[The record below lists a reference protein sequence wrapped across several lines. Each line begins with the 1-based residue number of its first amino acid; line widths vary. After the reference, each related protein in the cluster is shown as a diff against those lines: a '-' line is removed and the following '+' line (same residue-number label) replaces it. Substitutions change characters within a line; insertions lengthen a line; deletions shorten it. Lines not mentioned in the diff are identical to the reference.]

1 MKGKKIVLGITGS
14 IAAYKAAV
22 LTRLLIK
29 KGAEVQIVIT
39 PAGKEFITPITLSAL
54 TSKPVIS
61 EFFSQRD
68 GTWHSHVDLGLW
80 ADAMVIAPATA
91 STIGK
96 MAHGIADNMLV
107 TTYLSMKAPVFVAP
121 AMDLDMFA
129 HPSTQHN
136 LDILRSYGNHI
147 IEPASGELAS
157 HLVGK
162 GRMEEPE
169 KIVEVLEDFFAK
181 QEDLKGK
188 KLGVGSADSS
198 QANIMAIYYLNKNG
212 LKIKESDINNSEID
226 NESVNIIRYN
236 SDLGKHGDTGRS
248 EWDVLEGLKNGSLDA
263 GTIGSNTWIRILEEG
278 LYPDGELISFYT
290 SPDFCHCN
298 FTVMPNTDAE
308 ISNNFVNMLMSQKKE
323 NPIIKKMMAMEG
335 LNEWIIT
342 GEKELKGYDTLY
354 EAMRE
359 QKLL

>member
-1 MKGKKIVLGITGS
+1 MKTILLGAVAYDPKVVGIWDIIRDYSNEYECKLDYVLFSNYERQVDSLLKGHIDIAWNTNVAWIRTLYATDNKAKAIAMRDTDLHWSTKFVVKKDS
-14 IAAYKAAV
+14 K
-22 LTRLLIK
+22 IK
-29 KGAEVQIVIT
+29 NI
-39 PAGKEFITPITLSAL
+39 
-54 TSKPVIS
+54 
-61 EFFSQRD
+61 
-68 GTWHSHVDLGLW
+68 
-80 ADAMVIAPATA
+80 
-91 STIGK
+91 
-96 MAHGIADNMLV
+96 
-107 TTYLSMKAPVFVAP
+107 
-121 AMDLDMFA
+121 
-129 HPSTQHN
+129 
-136 LDILRSYGNHI
+136 
-147 IEPASGELAS
+147 
-157 HLVGK
+157 
-162 GRMEEPE
+162 
-169 KIVEVLEDFFAK
+169 
-181 QEDLKGK
+181 EDLKGK

-298 FTVMPNTDAE
+298 FTVMPNIDSE
-308 ISNNFVNMLMSQKKE
+308 ISDNFVKMLMSQKKE

>member
-1 MKGKKIVLGITGS
+1 MKTILLGAVAYDPKVVGIWDIIRDYSNEYGCKLDYVLFSNYERQVDSLLKGHIDIAWNTNVAWIRTLYATDNKAKAIAMRDTDLHWSTKFVVKKDS
-14 IAAYKAAV
+14 K
-22 LTRLLIK
+22 IK
-29 KGAEVQIVIT
+29 
-39 PAGKEFITPITLSAL
+39 
-54 TSKPVIS
+54 
-61 EFFSQRD
+61 
-68 GTWHSHVDLGLW
+68 
-80 ADAMVIAPATA
+80 
-91 STIGK
+91 
-96 MAHGIADNMLV
+96 
-107 TTYLSMKAPVFVAP
+107 
-121 AMDLDMFA
+121 
-129 HPSTQHN
+129 N
-136 LDILRSYGNHI
+136 L
-147 IEPASGELAS
+147 
-157 HLVGK
+157 
-162 GRMEEPE
+162 
-169 KIVEVLEDFFAK
+169 
-181 QEDLKGK
+181 EDLKGK

-298 FTVMPNTDAE
+298 FTVMPNIDSE
-308 ISNNFVNMLMSQKKE
+308 MSDNFVKMLMSQKKE

>member
-1 MKGKKIVLGITGS
+1 MKTILLGAVAYDPKVVGIWDIIRDYSNEYGCKLDYVLFSNYERQVDSLLKGHIDIAWNTNVAWIRTLNATENKAKAIAMRDTDLHWSTKFVVKKDS
-14 IAAYKAAV
+14 K
-22 LTRLLIK
+22 IK
-29 KGAEVQIVIT
+29 NI
-39 PAGKEFITPITLSAL
+39 
-54 TSKPVIS
+54 
-61 EFFSQRD
+61 
-68 GTWHSHVDLGLW
+68 
-80 ADAMVIAPATA
+80 
-91 STIGK
+91 
-96 MAHGIADNMLV
+96 
-107 TTYLSMKAPVFVAP
+107 
-121 AMDLDMFA
+121 
-129 HPSTQHN
+129 
-136 LDILRSYGNHI
+136 
-147 IEPASGELAS
+147 
-157 HLVGK
+157 
-162 GRMEEPE
+162 
-169 KIVEVLEDFFAK
+169 
-181 QEDLKGK
+181 EDLKGK

-298 FTVMPNTDAE
+298 FTVMPNIDSE
-308 ISNNFVNMLMSQKKE
+308 ISDNFVKMLMSQKKE

>member
-1 MKGKKIVLGITGS
+1 MKTILLGAVAYDPKVVGIWDIIRDYSNEYGCKLDYVLFSNYERQVDSLLKGHIDIAWNTNVAWIRTLYATDNKAKAIAMRDTDLHWSTKFVVKKDS
-14 IAAYKAAV
+14 K
-22 LTRLLIK
+22 IK
-29 KGAEVQIVIT
+29 NI
-39 PAGKEFITPITLSAL
+39 
-54 TSKPVIS
+54 
-61 EFFSQRD
+61 
-68 GTWHSHVDLGLW
+68 
-80 ADAMVIAPATA
+80 
-91 STIGK
+91 
-96 MAHGIADNMLV
+96 
-107 TTYLSMKAPVFVAP
+107 
-121 AMDLDMFA
+121 
-129 HPSTQHN
+129 
-136 LDILRSYGNHI
+136 
-147 IEPASGELAS
+147 
-157 HLVGK
+157 
-162 GRMEEPE
+162 
-169 KIVEVLEDFFAK
+169 
-181 QEDLKGK
+181 EDLKGK

-226 NESVNIIRYN
+226 KESVNIIRYN
-236 SDLGKHGDTGRS
+236 SDLGKHGDTGKS

-298 FTVMPNTDAE
+298 FTVMPNIDSE
-308 ISNNFVNMLMSQKKE
+308 ISDNFVKMLMSQKKE

>member
-1 MKGKKIVLGITGS
+1 MKTILLGAVAYDPKVVGIWDIIRDYSNEYGCKLDYVLFSNYERQVDSLLKGHIDIALALLSVAYNVLIQATFVFQAIAMRDTDLHWSTKFVVKKDS
-14 IAAYKAAV
+14 K
-22 LTRLLIK
+22 IK
-29 KGAEVQIVIT
+29 
-39 PAGKEFITPITLSAL
+39 
-54 TSKPVIS
+54 
-61 EFFSQRD
+61 
-68 GTWHSHVDLGLW
+68 
-80 ADAMVIAPATA
+80 
-91 STIGK
+91 
-96 MAHGIADNMLV
+96 
-107 TTYLSMKAPVFVAP
+107 
-121 AMDLDMFA
+121 
-129 HPSTQHN
+129 N
-136 LDILRSYGNHI
+136 L
-147 IEPASGELAS
+147 
-157 HLVGK
+157 
-162 GRMEEPE
+162 
-169 KIVEVLEDFFAK
+169 
-181 QEDLKGK
+181 EDLKGK

-226 NESVNIIRYN
+226 KESVNIIRYN

-298 FTVMPNTDAE
+298 FTVMPNIDSE
-308 ISNNFVNMLMSQKKE
+308 ISDNFVKMLMSQKKE

>member
-1 MKGKKIVLGITGS
+1 MKTILLGAVAYDPKVVGIWDIIRDYSNEYGCKLDYVLFSNYERQVDSLLKGHIDIAWNTNVAWIRTLYATNNKAKAIAMRDTDLHWSTKFVVKKDS
-14 IAAYKAAV
+14 K
-22 LTRLLIK
+22 IK
-29 KGAEVQIVIT
+29 
-39 PAGKEFITPITLSAL
+39 
-54 TSKPVIS
+54 
-61 EFFSQRD
+61 
-68 GTWHSHVDLGLW
+68 
-80 ADAMVIAPATA
+80 
-91 STIGK
+91 
-96 MAHGIADNMLV
+96 
-107 TTYLSMKAPVFVAP
+107 
-121 AMDLDMFA
+121 
-129 HPSTQHN
+129 N
-136 LDILRSYGNHI
+136 L
-147 IEPASGELAS
+147 
-157 HLVGK
+157 
-162 GRMEEPE
+162 
-169 KIVEVLEDFFAK
+169 
-181 QEDLKGK
+181 EDLKGK

-278 LYPDGELISFYT
+278 LYPDGDLISFYT

-298 FTVMPNTDAE
+298 FTVMPNIDSE
-308 ISNNFVNMLMSQKKE
+308 ISDNFVKMLMSQKKE

>member
-1 MKGKKIVLGITGS
+1 MKTILLGAVAYDPKVVGIWDIIRDYSNEYGCKLDYVLFSNYERQVDSLLKGHIDIAWNTNVAWIRTLYATDNKAKAIAMRDTDLTWSTKFVVKKDS
-14 IAAYKAAV
+14 K
-22 LTRLLIK
+22 IK
-29 KGAEVQIVIT
+29 
-39 PAGKEFITPITLSAL
+39 
-54 TSKPVIS
+54 
-61 EFFSQRD
+61 
-68 GTWHSHVDLGLW
+68 
-80 ADAMVIAPATA
+80 
-91 STIGK
+91 
-96 MAHGIADNMLV
+96 
-107 TTYLSMKAPVFVAP
+107 
-121 AMDLDMFA
+121 
-129 HPSTQHN
+129 N
-136 LDILRSYGNHI
+136 L
-147 IEPASGELAS
+147 
-157 HLVGK
+157 
-162 GRMEEPE
+162 
-169 KIVEVLEDFFAK
+169 
-181 QEDLKGK
+181 EDLKGK

-226 NESVNIIRYN
+226 KESVNIIRYN

-278 LYPDGELISFYT
+278 LYPDGDLISFYT

-298 FTVMPNTDAE
+298 FTVMPNIDSE
-308 ISNNFVNMLMSQKKE
+308 ISDNFVKMLMSQKKE

>member
-1 MKGKKIVLGITGS
+1 MKTILLGAVAYDPKVVGIWDIIRDYSNEYGCKLDYVLFSNYERQVDSLLKGHIDIAWNTNVAWIRTLYATDNKAKAIAMRDTDLHWSTKFVVKKDS
-14 IAAYKAAV
+14 K
-22 LTRLLIK
+22 IK
-29 KGAEVQIVIT
+29 NI
-39 PAGKEFITPITLSAL
+39 
-54 TSKPVIS
+54 
-61 EFFSQRD
+61 
-68 GTWHSHVDLGLW
+68 
-80 ADAMVIAPATA
+80 
-91 STIGK
+91 
-96 MAHGIADNMLV
+96 
-107 TTYLSMKAPVFVAP
+107 
-121 AMDLDMFA
+121 
-129 HPSTQHN
+129 
-136 LDILRSYGNHI
+136 
-147 IEPASGELAS
+147 
-157 HLVGK
+157 
-162 GRMEEPE
+162 
-169 KIVEVLEDFFAK
+169 
-181 QEDLKGK
+181 EDLKGK

-298 FTVMPNTDAE
+298 FTVMPNIDSK
-308 ISNNFVNMLMSQKKE
+308 ISDNFVKMLMSQKKE

>member
-1 MKGKKIVLGITGS
+1 MKTILLGAVAYDPKVVGIWDIIRDYSNEYGCKLDYVLFSNYERQVDSLLKGHIDIAWNTNVAWIRTLYATDNKAKAIAMRDTDLHWSTKFVVKKDS
-14 IAAYKAAV
+14 K
-22 LTRLLIK
+22 IK
-29 KGAEVQIVIT
+29 NI
-39 PAGKEFITPITLSAL
+39 
-54 TSKPVIS
+54 
-61 EFFSQRD
+61 
-68 GTWHSHVDLGLW
+68 
-80 ADAMVIAPATA
+80 
-91 STIGK
+91 
-96 MAHGIADNMLV
+96 
-107 TTYLSMKAPVFVAP
+107 
-121 AMDLDMFA
+121 
-129 HPSTQHN
+129 
-136 LDILRSYGNHI
+136 
-147 IEPASGELAS
+147 
-157 HLVGK
+157 
-162 GRMEEPE
+162 
-169 KIVEVLEDFFAK
+169 
-181 QEDLKGK
+181 EDLKGK

-298 FTVMPNTDAE
+298 FSVMPNIDSE
-308 ISNNFVNMLMSQKKE
+308 ISDNFVKMLMSQKKE
-323 NPIIKKMMAMEG
+323 NPVIKKMMAMEG

>member
-1 MKGKKIVLGITGS
+1 MKTILLGAVAYDPKVVGIWDIIRDYSNEYGCKLDYVLFSNYERQVDSLLKGHIDIAWNTNVAWIRTLYATDNKAKAIAMRDTDLHWSTKFVVKKDS
-14 IAAYKAAV
+14 K
-22 LTRLLIK
+22 IK
-29 KGAEVQIVIT
+29 
-39 PAGKEFITPITLSAL
+39 
-54 TSKPVIS
+54 
-61 EFFSQRD
+61 
-68 GTWHSHVDLGLW
+68 
-80 ADAMVIAPATA
+80 
-91 STIGK
+91 
-96 MAHGIADNMLV
+96 
-107 TTYLSMKAPVFVAP
+107 
-121 AMDLDMFA
+121 
-129 HPSTQHN
+129 N
-136 LDILRSYGNHI
+136 L
-147 IEPASGELAS
+147 
-157 HLVGK
+157 
-162 GRMEEPE
+162 
-169 KIVEVLEDFFAK
+169 
-181 QEDLKGK
+181 EDLKGK

-263 GTIGSNTWIRILEEG
+263 GTIGSKTWIRILEEG

>member
-1 MKGKKIVLGITGS
+1 MKTILLGAVAYDPKVVGIWDIIRDYSNEYGCKLDYVLFSNYERQVDSLLKGHIDIAWNTNVAWIRTLYATDNKAKAIAMRDTDLHWSTKFVVKKDS
-14 IAAYKAAV
+14 K
-22 LTRLLIK
+22 IK
-29 KGAEVQIVIT
+29 
-39 PAGKEFITPITLSAL
+39 
-54 TSKPVIS
+54 
-61 EFFSQRD
+61 
-68 GTWHSHVDLGLW
+68 
-80 ADAMVIAPATA
+80 
-91 STIGK
+91 
-96 MAHGIADNMLV
+96 
-107 TTYLSMKAPVFVAP
+107 
-121 AMDLDMFA
+121 
-129 HPSTQHN
+129 N
-136 LDILRSYGNHI
+136 L
-147 IEPASGELAS
+147 
-157 HLVGK
+157 
-162 GRMEEPE
+162 
-169 KIVEVLEDFFAK
+169 
-181 QEDLKGK
+181 EDLKGK

-236 SDLGKHGDTGRS
+236 SDLGKHGDTGKS

-263 GTIGSNTWIRILEEG
+263 GTIGSKTWIRILEEG

-298 FTVMPNTDAE
+298 FTVMPNIDSE
-308 ISNNFVNMLMSQKKE
+308 ISDNFVKMLMSQKKE

>member
-1 MKGKKIVLGITGS
+1 MKTILLGAVAYDPKVVGIWDIIRDYSNEYGCKLDYVLFSNYERQVDSLLKGHIDIAWNTNVAWIRTLYATDNKAKAIAMRDTDLHWSTKFVVKKDS
-14 IAAYKAAV
+14 K
-22 LTRLLIK
+22 IK
-29 KGAEVQIVIT
+29 NI
-39 PAGKEFITPITLSAL
+39 
-54 TSKPVIS
+54 
-61 EFFSQRD
+61 
-68 GTWHSHVDLGLW
+68 
-80 ADAMVIAPATA
+80 
-91 STIGK
+91 
-96 MAHGIADNMLV
+96 
-107 TTYLSMKAPVFVAP
+107 
-121 AMDLDMFA
+121 
-129 HPSTQHN
+129 
-136 LDILRSYGNHI
+136 
-147 IEPASGELAS
+147 
-157 HLVGK
+157 
-162 GRMEEPE
+162 
-169 KIVEVLEDFFAK
+169 
-181 QEDLKGK
+181 EDLKGK

-298 FTVMPNTDAE
+298 FTVMPNIDSE
-308 ISNNFVNMLMSQKKE
+308 ISDNFVKMLMSQKKE

-342 GEKELKGYDTLY
+342 GEKELKVYDTLY

>member
-1 MKGKKIVLGITGS
+1 MKTVLLGAVAYDPKVVGIWDIIRDYSNEYGCKLDYVLFSNYERQVDSLLKGHIDIAWNTNVAWIRTLYATDNKAKAIAMRDTDLHWSTKFVVKKDS
-14 IAAYKAAV
+14 K
-22 LTRLLIK
+22 IK
-29 KGAEVQIVIT
+29 
-39 PAGKEFITPITLSAL
+39 
-54 TSKPVIS
+54 
-61 EFFSQRD
+61 
-68 GTWHSHVDLGLW
+68 
-80 ADAMVIAPATA
+80 
-91 STIGK
+91 
-96 MAHGIADNMLV
+96 
-107 TTYLSMKAPVFVAP
+107 
-121 AMDLDMFA
+121 
-129 HPSTQHN
+129 N
-136 LDILRSYGNHI
+136 L
-147 IEPASGELAS
+147 
-157 HLVGK
+157 
-162 GRMEEPE
+162 
-169 KIVEVLEDFFAK
+169 
-181 QEDLKGK
+181 EDLKGK

-226 NESVNIIRYN
+226 KESVNIIRYN

-298 FTVMPNTDAE
+298 FTVMPNIDSE
-308 ISNNFVNMLMSQKKE
+308 ISDNFVKMLMSQKKE

>member
-1 MKGKKIVLGITGS
+1 MKTILLGAVAYDPKVVGIWDIIRDYSNEYGCKLDYVLFSNYERQVDSLLKGHIDIAWNTNVAWIRTLYATDNKAKAIAMRDTDLHWSTKFVVKKDS
-14 IAAYKAAV
+14 K
-22 LTRLLIK
+22 IK
-29 KGAEVQIVIT
+29 NI
-39 PAGKEFITPITLSAL
+39 
-54 TSKPVIS
+54 
-61 EFFSQRD
+61 
-68 GTWHSHVDLGLW
+68 
-80 ADAMVIAPATA
+80 
-91 STIGK
+91 
-96 MAHGIADNMLV
+96 
-107 TTYLSMKAPVFVAP
+107 
-121 AMDLDMFA
+121 
-129 HPSTQHN
+129 
-136 LDILRSYGNHI
+136 
-147 IEPASGELAS
+147 
-157 HLVGK
+157 
-162 GRMEEPE
+162 
-169 KIVEVLEDFFAK
+169 
-181 QEDLKGK
+181 EDLKGK

-354 EAMRE
+354 EAMKE

>member
-1 MKGKKIVLGITGS
+1 MKTILLGAVAYDPKVVGIWDIIRDYSNEYGCKLDYVLFSNYERQVDSLLKGHIDIAWNTNVAWIRTLYATDNKAKAIAMRDTDLHWSTKFVVKKDS
-14 IAAYKAAV
+14 K
-22 LTRLLIK
+22 IK
-29 KGAEVQIVIT
+29 NI
-39 PAGKEFITPITLSAL
+39 
-54 TSKPVIS
+54 
-61 EFFSQRD
+61 
-68 GTWHSHVDLGLW
+68 
-80 ADAMVIAPATA
+80 
-91 STIGK
+91 
-96 MAHGIADNMLV
+96 
-107 TTYLSMKAPVFVAP
+107 
-121 AMDLDMFA
+121 
-129 HPSTQHN
+129 
-136 LDILRSYGNHI
+136 
-147 IEPASGELAS
+147 
-157 HLVGK
+157 
-162 GRMEEPE
+162 
-169 KIVEVLEDFFAK
+169 
-181 QEDLKGK
+181 EDLKGK

-226 NESVNIIRYN
+226 KESVNIIRYN

-298 FTVMPNTDAE
+298 FTVMPNIDSE
-308 ISNNFVNMLMSQKKE
+308 ISNNFVKMLMSQKKE

>member
-1 MKGKKIVLGITGS
+1 MKTILLGAVAYDPKVVGIWDIIRDYSNEYGCKLDYVLFSNYERQVDSLLKGHIDIAWNTNVAWIRTLYATDNKAKAIAMRDTDLHWSTKFVVRKDSKI
-14 IAAYKAAV
+14 K
-22 LTRLLIK
+22 
-29 KGAEVQIVIT
+29 
-39 PAGKEFITPITLSAL
+39 
-54 TSKPVIS
+54 
-61 EFFSQRD
+61 
-68 GTWHSHVDLGLW
+68 
-80 ADAMVIAPATA
+80 
-91 STIGK
+91 
-96 MAHGIADNMLV
+96 
-107 TTYLSMKAPVFVAP
+107 
-121 AMDLDMFA
+121 
-129 HPSTQHN
+129 N
-136 LDILRSYGNHI
+136 L
-147 IEPASGELAS
+147 
-157 HLVGK
+157 
-162 GRMEEPE
+162 
-169 KIVEVLEDFFAK
+169 
-181 QEDLKGK
+181 EDLKGK

-212 LKIKESDINNSEID
+212 LKIKESDINNFEID

-298 FTVMPNTDAE
+298 FTVMPNIDSE
-308 ISNNFVNMLMSQKKE
+308 ISDNFVKMLMSQKKE

>member
-1 MKGKKIVLGITGS
+1 MKTILLGAVAYDPKVVGIWDIIRDYSNEYGCKLDYVLFSNYERQVDSLLKGHIDIAWNTNVAWIRTLYATDNKAKAIAMRDTDLHWSTKFVVRKDSKI
-14 IAAYKAAV
+14 K
-22 LTRLLIK
+22 
-29 KGAEVQIVIT
+29 
-39 PAGKEFITPITLSAL
+39 
-54 TSKPVIS
+54 
-61 EFFSQRD
+61 
-68 GTWHSHVDLGLW
+68 
-80 ADAMVIAPATA
+80 
-91 STIGK
+91 
-96 MAHGIADNMLV
+96 
-107 TTYLSMKAPVFVAP
+107 
-121 AMDLDMFA
+121 
-129 HPSTQHN
+129 N
-136 LDILRSYGNHI
+136 L
-147 IEPASGELAS
+147 
-157 HLVGK
+157 
-162 GRMEEPE
+162 
-169 KIVEVLEDFFAK
+169 
-181 QEDLKGK
+181 EDLKGK

-298 FTVMPNTDAE
+298 FTVMPNIDSE
-308 ISNNFVNMLMSQKKE
+308 ISNNFVKMLMSQKKE

>member
-1 MKGKKIVLGITGS
+1 MKTILLGAVAYDPKVVGIWDIIRDYSNEYGCKLDYVLFSNYERQVDSLLKGHIDIAWNTNVAWIRTLYATDNKAKAIAMRDTDLHWSTKFVVKKDS
-14 IAAYKAAV
+14 K
-22 LTRLLIK
+22 IK
-29 KGAEVQIVIT
+29 NI
-39 PAGKEFITPITLSAL
+39 
-54 TSKPVIS
+54 
-61 EFFSQRD
+61 
-68 GTWHSHVDLGLW
+68 
-80 ADAMVIAPATA
+80 
-91 STIGK
+91 
-96 MAHGIADNMLV
+96 
-107 TTYLSMKAPVFVAP
+107 
-121 AMDLDMFA
+121 
-129 HPSTQHN
+129 
-136 LDILRSYGNHI
+136 
-147 IEPASGELAS
+147 
-157 HLVGK
+157 
-162 GRMEEPE
+162 
-169 KIVEVLEDFFAK
+169 
-181 QEDLKGK
+181 EDLKGK

-298 FTVMPNTDAE
+298 FTVMPNIDSE
-308 ISNNFVNMLMSQKKE
+308 ISDNFVKMLMSQKKE

-354 EAMRE
+354 EAIRE

>member
-1 MKGKKIVLGITGS
+1 MKTILLGAVAYDPKVVGIWDIIRDYSNEYGCKLDYVLFSNYERQVDSLLKGHIDIAWNTNVAWIRTLNATENKAKAIAMRDTDLHWSTKFVVKKDS
-14 IAAYKAAV
+14 K
-22 LTRLLIK
+22 IK
-29 KGAEVQIVIT
+29 NI
-39 PAGKEFITPITLSAL
+39 
-54 TSKPVIS
+54 
-61 EFFSQRD
+61 
-68 GTWHSHVDLGLW
+68 
-80 ADAMVIAPATA
+80 
-91 STIGK
+91 
-96 MAHGIADNMLV
+96 
-107 TTYLSMKAPVFVAP
+107 
-121 AMDLDMFA
+121 
-129 HPSTQHN
+129 
-136 LDILRSYGNHI
+136 
-147 IEPASGELAS
+147 
-157 HLVGK
+157 
-162 GRMEEPE
+162 
-169 KIVEVLEDFFAK
+169 
-181 QEDLKGK
+181 EDLKGK

-248 EWDVLEGLKNGSLDA
+248 EWDVLEGLKNGSLDV

-278 LYPDGELISFYT
+278 LYPDGDLISFYT

-298 FTVMPNTDAE
+298 FTVMPNIDSE
-308 ISNNFVNMLMSQKKE
+308 ISDNFVKMLMSQKKE

>member
-1 MKGKKIVLGITGS
+1 MKTILLGAVAYDPKVVGIWDIIRDYSNEYGCKLDYVLFSNYERQVDSLLKGHIDIAWNTNVAWIRTLYATDNKAKAIAMRDTDLHWSTKFVVKKDS
-14 IAAYKAAV
+14 K
-22 LTRLLIK
+22 IK
-29 KGAEVQIVIT
+29 NI
-39 PAGKEFITPITLSAL
+39 
-54 TSKPVIS
+54 
-61 EFFSQRD
+61 
-68 GTWHSHVDLGLW
+68 
-80 ADAMVIAPATA
+80 
-91 STIGK
+91 
-96 MAHGIADNMLV
+96 
-107 TTYLSMKAPVFVAP
+107 
-121 AMDLDMFA
+121 
-129 HPSTQHN
+129 
-136 LDILRSYGNHI
+136 
-147 IEPASGELAS
+147 
-157 HLVGK
+157 
-162 GRMEEPE
+162 
-169 KIVEVLEDFFAK
+169 
-181 QEDLKGK
+181 EDLKGK

-226 NESVNIIRYN
+226 KESVNIIRYN

-298 FTVMPNTDAE
+298 FTVMPNIDSE
-308 ISNNFVNMLMSQKKE
+308 MSDNFVKMLMSQKKE

>member
-1 MKGKKIVLGITGS
+1 MKTILLGAVAYDPKVVGIWDIIRDYSNEYGCKLDYVLFSNYERQVDSLLKGHIDIAWNTNVAWIRTLYATDNKAKAIAMRDTDLHWSTKFVVKKDS
-14 IAAYKAAV
+14 K
-22 LTRLLIK
+22 IK
-29 KGAEVQIVIT
+29 NI
-39 PAGKEFITPITLSAL
+39 
-54 TSKPVIS
+54 
-61 EFFSQRD
+61 
-68 GTWHSHVDLGLW
+68 
-80 ADAMVIAPATA
+80 
-91 STIGK
+91 
-96 MAHGIADNMLV
+96 
-107 TTYLSMKAPVFVAP
+107 
-121 AMDLDMFA
+121 
-129 HPSTQHN
+129 
-136 LDILRSYGNHI
+136 
-147 IEPASGELAS
+147 
-157 HLVGK
+157 
-162 GRMEEPE
+162 
-169 KIVEVLEDFFAK
+169 
-181 QEDLKGK
+181 EDLKGK

-290 SPDFCHCN
+290 SHDFCHCN
-298 FTVMPNTDAE
+298 FTVMPNIDSE
-308 ISNNFVNMLMSQKKE
+308 ISDNFVKMLMSQKKE

>member
-1 MKGKKIVLGITGS
+1 MKTILLGAVAYDPKVVGIWDIIRDYSNEYGCKLDYVLFSNYERQVDSLLKGHIDIAWNTNVAWIRTLYATDNKAKAIAMRDTDLTWSTKFVVKKDS
-14 IAAYKAAV
+14 K
-22 LTRLLIK
+22 IK
-29 KGAEVQIVIT
+29 NI
-39 PAGKEFITPITLSAL
+39 
-54 TSKPVIS
+54 
-61 EFFSQRD
+61 
-68 GTWHSHVDLGLW
+68 
-80 ADAMVIAPATA
+80 
-91 STIGK
+91 
-96 MAHGIADNMLV
+96 
-107 TTYLSMKAPVFVAP
+107 
-121 AMDLDMFA
+121 
-129 HPSTQHN
+129 
-136 LDILRSYGNHI
+136 
-147 IEPASGELAS
+147 
-157 HLVGK
+157 
-162 GRMEEPE
+162 
-169 KIVEVLEDFFAK
+169 
-181 QEDLKGK
+181 EDLKGK

-248 EWDVLEGLKNGSLDA
+248 EWDVLEGLKNDSLDA
-263 GTIGSNTWIRILEEG
+263 GTIGSKTWIRILEEG

-298 FTVMPNTDAE
+298 FTVMPNIDSE
-308 ISNNFVNMLMSQKKE
+308 ISDNFVKMLMSQKKE

>member
-1 MKGKKIVLGITGS
+1 MKTILLGAVAYDPKVVGIWDIIRDYSNEYGCKLDYVLFSNYERQVDSLLKGHIDIAWNTNVAWIRTLYATDNKAKAIAMRDTDLHWSTKFVVKKDS
-14 IAAYKAAV
+14 K
-22 LTRLLIK
+22 IK
-29 KGAEVQIVIT
+29 NI
-39 PAGKEFITPITLSAL
+39 
-54 TSKPVIS
+54 
-61 EFFSQRD
+61 
-68 GTWHSHVDLGLW
+68 
-80 ADAMVIAPATA
+80 
-91 STIGK
+91 
-96 MAHGIADNMLV
+96 
-107 TTYLSMKAPVFVAP
+107 
-121 AMDLDMFA
+121 
-129 HPSTQHN
+129 
-136 LDILRSYGNHI
+136 
-147 IEPASGELAS
+147 
-157 HLVGK
+157 
-162 GRMEEPE
+162 
-169 KIVEVLEDFFAK
+169 
-181 QEDLKGK
+181 EDLKGK

-278 LYPDGELISFYT
+278 LYPDGDLISFYT

-298 FTVMPNTDAE
+298 FTVMPNIDSE
-308 ISNNFVNMLMSQKKE
+308 ISDNFVKMLMSQKKE

>member
-1 MKGKKIVLGITGS
+1 MKTILLGAVAYDPKVVGIWDIIRDYSNEYGCKLDYVLFSNYERQVDSLLKGHIDIAWNTNVAWIRTLYATDNKAKAIAMRDTDLHWSTKFVVKKDS
-14 IAAYKAAV
+14 K
-22 LTRLLIK
+22 IK
-29 KGAEVQIVIT
+29 
-39 PAGKEFITPITLSAL
+39 
-54 TSKPVIS
+54 
-61 EFFSQRD
+61 
-68 GTWHSHVDLGLW
+68 
-80 ADAMVIAPATA
+80 
-91 STIGK
+91 
-96 MAHGIADNMLV
+96 
-107 TTYLSMKAPVFVAP
+107 
-121 AMDLDMFA
+121 
-129 HPSTQHN
+129 N
-136 LDILRSYGNHI
+136 L
-147 IEPASGELAS
+147 
-157 HLVGK
+157 
-162 GRMEEPE
+162 
-169 KIVEVLEDFFAK
+169 
-181 QEDLKGK
+181 EDLKGK

-298 FTVMPNTDAE
+298 FTVMPNIDSK
-308 ISNNFVNMLMSQKKE
+308 ISDNFVKMLMSQKKE

>member
-1 MKGKKIVLGITGS
+1 MKTILLGAVAYDPKVVGIWDIIRDYSNEYGCKLDYVLFSNYERQVDSLLKGHIDIAWNTNVAWIRTLYATDNKAKAIAMRDTDLHWSTKFVVKKDS
-14 IAAYKAAV
+14 K
-22 LTRLLIK
+22 IK
-29 KGAEVQIVIT
+29 NI
-39 PAGKEFITPITLSAL
+39 
-54 TSKPVIS
+54 
-61 EFFSQRD
+61 
-68 GTWHSHVDLGLW
+68 
-80 ADAMVIAPATA
+80 
-91 STIGK
+91 
-96 MAHGIADNMLV
+96 
-107 TTYLSMKAPVFVAP
+107 
-121 AMDLDMFA
+121 
-129 HPSTQHN
+129 
-136 LDILRSYGNHI
+136 
-147 IEPASGELAS
+147 
-157 HLVGK
+157 
-162 GRMEEPE
+162 
-169 KIVEVLEDFFAK
+169 
-181 QEDLKGK
+181 EDLKGK

-226 NESVNIIRYN
+226 KESVNIIRYN

-298 FTVMPNTDAE
+298 FTVMPNIDSE
-308 ISNNFVNMLMSQKKE
+308 ISDNFVKMLMSQKKE

-342 GEKELKGYDTLY
+342 GDKELKGYDTLY

>member
-1 MKGKKIVLGITGS
+1 MKTILLGAVAYDPKVVGIWDIIRDYSNEYGCKLDYVLFSNYERQVDSLLKGHIDIAWNTNVAWIRTLYATDNKAKAIAMRDTDLHWSTKFVVKKDS
-14 IAAYKAAV
+14 K
-22 LTRLLIK
+22 IK
-29 KGAEVQIVIT
+29 
-39 PAGKEFITPITLSAL
+39 
-54 TSKPVIS
+54 
-61 EFFSQRD
+61 
-68 GTWHSHVDLGLW
+68 
-80 ADAMVIAPATA
+80 
-91 STIGK
+91 
-96 MAHGIADNMLV
+96 
-107 TTYLSMKAPVFVAP
+107 
-121 AMDLDMFA
+121 
-129 HPSTQHN
+129 N
-136 LDILRSYGNHI
+136 L
-147 IEPASGELAS
+147 
-157 HLVGK
+157 
-162 GRMEEPE
+162 
-169 KIVEVLEDFFAK
+169 
-181 QEDLKGK
+181 EDLKGK

-298 FTVMPNTDAE
+298 FTVMPNINSE
-308 ISNNFVNMLMSQKKE
+308 ISDNFVKMLMSQKKE

>member
-1 MKGKKIVLGITGS
+1 MKTILLGAVAYDPKVVGIWDIIRDYSNEYGCKLDYVLFSNYERQVDSLLKGHIDIAWNTNVAWIRTLYATDNKAKAIAMRDTDLHWSTKFVVKKDS
-14 IAAYKAAV
+14 K
-22 LTRLLIK
+22 IK
-29 KGAEVQIVIT
+29 
-39 PAGKEFITPITLSAL
+39 
-54 TSKPVIS
+54 
-61 EFFSQRD
+61 
-68 GTWHSHVDLGLW
+68 
-80 ADAMVIAPATA
+80 
-91 STIGK
+91 
-96 MAHGIADNMLV
+96 
-107 TTYLSMKAPVFVAP
+107 
-121 AMDLDMFA
+121 
-129 HPSTQHN
+129 N
-136 LDILRSYGNHI
+136 L
-147 IEPASGELAS
+147 
-157 HLVGK
+157 
-162 GRMEEPE
+162 
-169 KIVEVLEDFFAK
+169 
-181 QEDLKGK
+181 EDLKGK

-298 FTVMPNTDAE
+298 FTVMPNIDSE
-308 ISNNFVNMLMSQKKE
+308 ISDNFVKMLMSQKKE

-335 LNEWIIT
+335 LNEWITT

>member
-1 MKGKKIVLGITGS
+1 MKTILLGAVAYDPKVVGIWDIIRDYSNEYGCKLDYVLFSNYERQVDSLLKGHIDIAWNTNVAWIRTLNATENKAKAIAMRDTDLHWSTKFVVKKDS
-14 IAAYKAAV
+14 K
-22 LTRLLIK
+22 IK
-29 KGAEVQIVIT
+29 
-39 PAGKEFITPITLSAL
+39 
-54 TSKPVIS
+54 
-61 EFFSQRD
+61 
-68 GTWHSHVDLGLW
+68 
-80 ADAMVIAPATA
+80 
-91 STIGK
+91 
-96 MAHGIADNMLV
+96 
-107 TTYLSMKAPVFVAP
+107 
-121 AMDLDMFA
+121 
-129 HPSTQHN
+129 N
-136 LDILRSYGNHI
+136 L
-147 IEPASGELAS
+147 
-157 HLVGK
+157 
-162 GRMEEPE
+162 
-169 KIVEVLEDFFAK
+169 
-181 QEDLKGK
+181 EDLKGK

-298 FTVMPNTDAE
+298 FTVMPNIDSE
-308 ISNNFVNMLMSQKKE
+308 ISDNFVKMLMSQKKE